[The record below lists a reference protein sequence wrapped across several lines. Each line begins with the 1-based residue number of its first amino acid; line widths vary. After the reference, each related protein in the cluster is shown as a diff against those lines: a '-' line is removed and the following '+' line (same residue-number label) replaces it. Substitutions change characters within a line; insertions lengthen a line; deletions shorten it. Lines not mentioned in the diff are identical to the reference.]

1 MTPRPLR
8 VLFQGDLPKGINPM
22 VGVIVVDGQ
31 ARSLPLLRERGRGPQ
46 GVLVS
51 TWRAG
56 QNSALDT
63 RATAQG
69 RDVGNVVIRRTQGG
83 QGDGKARDVVY
94 DDLRLCLK
102 RLFPGPQNP
111 RQLNAGR
118 RHGRRPA
125 VAGPL
130 PRGYT

>member
-1 MTPRPLR
+1 ML
-8 VLFQGDLPKGINPM
+8 
-22 VGVIVVDGQ
+22 
-31 ARSLPLLRERGRGPQ
+31 
-46 GVLVS
+46 

-94 DDLRLCLK
+94 DVTFAFVYNAF
-102 RLFPGPQNP
+102 FPGRKIHVN
-111 RQLNAGR
+111 
-118 RHGRRPA
+118 
-125 VAGPL
+125 
-130 PRGYT
+130 

>member
-1 MTPRPLR
+1 M
-8 VLFQGDLPKGINPM
+8 
-22 VGVIVVDGQ
+22 
-31 ARSLPLLRERGRGPQ
+31 
-46 GVLVS
+46 S

-94 DDLRLCLK
+94 DAT
-102 RLFPGPQNP
+102 F
-111 RQLNAGR
+111 AF
-118 RHGRRPA
+118 
-125 VAGPL
+125 V
-130 PRGYT
+130 